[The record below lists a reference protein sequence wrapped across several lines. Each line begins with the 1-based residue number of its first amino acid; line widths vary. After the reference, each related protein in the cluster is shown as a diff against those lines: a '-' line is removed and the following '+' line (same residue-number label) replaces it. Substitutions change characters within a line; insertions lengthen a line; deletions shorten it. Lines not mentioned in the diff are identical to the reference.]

1 MTDKEYLEL
10 YRNSPTT
17 AQNMLFEEYVGY
29 VYSIVYNKL
38 RSCAGHEDIEECVG
52 DVFFSVYQN
61 YEKNESFDGDLKGFI
76 GTIAARK
83 AINKFHSI
91 TLHSGRTTSME
102 DEVLEIADNENI
114 EENAEKSE
122 LRKTLLDIIKSLGEP
137 DSTIVLQKFY
147 FNESSAKIA
156 EKLSMTSA
164 AVRVRCGRAIKK
176 MRKLLEAQG
185 ITLKEGY

>member
-61 YEKNESFDGDLKGFI
+61 YEKSESFDGDLKGFI

-122 LRKTLLDIIKSLGEP
+122 LRKTLLDI
-137 DSTIVLQKFY
+137 QKFY

-176 MRKLLEAQG
+176 MKKLLEAQG

>member
-61 YEKNESFDGDLKGFI
+61 YEKSESFDGDLKGFI

-114 EENAEKSE
+114 EE
-122 LRKTLLDIIKSLGEP
+122 KTLLDVIRSLGEP

-176 MRKLLEAQG
+176 MKKLLEAQG

>member
-1 MTDKEYLEL
+1 
-10 YRNSPTT
+10 
-17 AQNMLFEEYVGY
+17 
-29 VYSIVYNKL
+29 
-38 RSCAGHEDIEECVG
+38 
-52 DVFFSVYQN
+52 
-61 YEKNESFDGDLKGFI
+61 
-76 GTIAARK
+76 
-83 AINKFHSI
+83 
-91 TLHSGRTTSME
+91 ME
-102 DEVLEIADNENI
+102 DEVFEIADDENI

-122 LRKTLLDIIKSLGEP
+122 LRKTLLDVIRSLGEP

>member
-29 VYSIVYNKL
+29 VYSIVFNKL

-52 DVFFSVYQN
+52 DIFFSVYQN
-61 YEKNESFDGDLKGFI
+61 YEINKSFDGDLKGFI

-83 AINKFHSI
+83 AVSKFRSI
-91 TLHSGRTTSME
+91 TLHNGRTTSME
-102 DEVLEIADNENI
+102 DEVFEIADDENI

-122 LRKTLLDIIKSLGEP
+122 LRKTLLDVIRSLGEP